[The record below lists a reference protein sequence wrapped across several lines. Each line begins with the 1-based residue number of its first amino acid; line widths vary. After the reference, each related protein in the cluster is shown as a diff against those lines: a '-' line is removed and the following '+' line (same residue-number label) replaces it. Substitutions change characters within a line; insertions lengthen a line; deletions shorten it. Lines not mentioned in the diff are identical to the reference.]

1 MIPVIDNKM
10 VGFFMN
16 KILLALILVT
26 GVSTIAEAGKGRQ
39 PCSGK
44 KVVLVTV
51 KVRNLF
57 AMMDLLVNPKKYV
70 DAKVILWALILE
82 KV

>member
-1 MIPVIDNKM
+1 MFQQSQKQVKVDN
-10 VGFFMN
+10 
-16 KILLALILVT
+16 LVL
-26 GVSTIAEAGKGRQ
+26 E
-39 PCSGK
+39 K

>member
-1 MIPVIDNKM
+1 MFQQSQKQVKVDN
-10 VGFFMN
+10 
-16 KILLALILVT
+16 LVL
-26 GVSTIAEAGKGRQ
+26 
-39 PCSGK
+39 GK